1 MIFAKVRFVFD
12 NIKTMILFNF
22 ILMKA
27 KFELRFLIR
36 KKKKML
42 IGTYRLQLLG
52 NHNS

>member
-36 KKKKML
+36 KKKC
-42 IGTYRLQLLG
+42 
-52 NHNS
+52 

>member
-36 KKKKML
+36 KKNANWN
-42 IGTYRLQLLG
+42 LQATT
-52 NHNS
+52 SWKS